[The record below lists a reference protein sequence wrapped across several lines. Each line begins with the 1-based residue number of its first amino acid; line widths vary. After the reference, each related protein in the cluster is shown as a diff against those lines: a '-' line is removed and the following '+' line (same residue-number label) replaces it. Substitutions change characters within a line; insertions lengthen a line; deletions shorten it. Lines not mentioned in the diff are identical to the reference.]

1 MYIRYTFIYY
11 IYEVLFKLSFSFS
24 CPFPFPFPFQ
34 YKTGAYLLQMGGVT
48 LRWHTPRLRLFNR
61 GWRQDHR
68 NLSKKTGGPKKKP
81 WKMEQHKPKVQVK
94 TYMELS
100 NTRMVH
106 TSCIWGRQNCRKQTG
121 GPKQNMENGA
131 AQAKSE
137 DQNIHG
143 ASNTRLVHTSCIWGR
158 QNCRKHTGGPKQNM
172 ENGAAQ
178 AKSAGQNIH
187 GTFQYKTGAY
197 FLHMGEVTLR
207 WHTPL

>member
-68 NLSKKTGGPKKKP
+68 NLSKKLEDPRKNRGKWSNTSQKCRSKHTWNFPIQEWCILLAYGGGKIVENTLEDPNKTWEMEQHKPKVKIKTYMELP
-81 WKMEQHKPKVQVK
+81 IQDWCILLAYGGGKIVENTLEDPNKTWKMEQHKPKVQVK

-100 NTRMVH
+100 NTRLVH
-106 TSCIWGRQNCRKQTG
+106 TFCIWGR
-121 GPKQNMENGA
+121 
-131 AQAKSE
+131 S
-137 DQNIHG
+137 H
-143 ASNTRLVHTSCIWGR
+143 
-158 QNCRKHTGGPKQNM
+158 
-172 ENGAAQ
+172 
-178 AKSAGQNIH
+178 
-187 GTFQYKTGAY
+187 
-197 FLHMGEVTLR
+197 
-207 WHTPL
+207 

>member
-81 WKMEQHKPKVQVK
+81 WKMEQHKPKVKITPYLELPIQDWCILLAYGGGKIVENKLEDPNKTWKMEQHKPKVKIK
-94 TYMELS
+94 TYMELPIQDW
-100 NTRMVH
+100 
-106 TSCIWGRQNCRKQTG
+106 CILLAYG
-121 GPKQNMENGA
+121 E
-131 AQAKSE
+131 AK
-137 DQNIHG
+137 
-143 ASNTRLVHTSCIWGR
+143 L
-158 QNCRKHTGGPKQNM
+158 
-172 ENGAAQ
+172 
-178 AKSAGQNIH
+178 
-187 GTFQYKTGAY
+187 
-197 FLHMGEVTLR
+197 
-207 WHTPL
+207 